1 MFFSINIMPFM
12 EKFMS
17 LHGKVYVPSWKSLC
31 PFMEK
36 FMSLH
41 GKVYVLKT
49 SKPA

>member
-1 MFFSINIMPFM
+1 M

-36 FMSLH
+36 FMSL
-41 GKVYVLKT
+41 
-49 SKPA
+49 KPQNPHST